1 MASSSTDLT
10 KTPPKALT
18 FDIFGTVVDWRKT
31 VTSMLIYSAAAKV
44 SSSSRS
50 AEISPEVR
58 RRLSKL
64 TDESWRQFA
73 QQWRDA
79 YKVFVKGYKPNEDP
93 WRDIDTHHRLSLI
106 DLLKKWGLEG
116 LYNDDEV
123 EDLSLVWHFL
133 EPWPDS
139 SSGLQ
144 KLGTKFITSTLSNGN
159 QSLLKD
165 LDEHGNL
172 GFKML
177 QSSEDFKAYKPHP
190 STYLGAAKKMRLK
203 PDEVAMVAAHL
214 VDLQAARSCGFK
226 TIYVERRQE
235 EDWNRNEKEYQDAKT
250 WVDMWVTEDE
260 DGFEEVARRFKIDIN
275 TL

>member
-18 FDIFGTVVDWRKT
+18 FDIFGTVVNWRKT

>member
-18 FDIFGTVVDWRKT
+18 FDIFGTVVNWRKT
-31 VTSMLIYSAAAKV
+31 VMSILIYSAAAKV

-93 WRDIDTHHRLSLI
+93 WMDIDTHHRLSLI

-235 EDWNRNEKEYQDAKT
+235 EDWNRSEKEYQDAKT
-250 WVDMWVTEDE
+250 WVDMWVSEDE